1 MMHSVTFFD
10 YCRAYIDDRDDL
22 ITIFEEIGNRDPF
35 IMQQDLCDYESAL
48 TGYVG
53 AKHTLV

>member
-1 MMHSVTFFD
+1 MMHSVPFFD
-10 YCRAYIDDRDDL
+10 YRRTYLDDRDDL